1 MKSHSNPKQSIGELS
16 RQTGCKVETI
26 RYYERIEILPLPA
39 RTEGGHRVYNESHL
53 KRLNFVLRAR
63 RLGFSL
69 ADVRRLLELSDG
81 EGETCEQVERMA
93 TDRLTQVRNKMADL
107 VLMEGVLDGMV
118 KECRLGKT
126 PQCPLIE
133 TLFTSEQAQKS

>member
-1 MKSHSNPKQSIGELS
+1 
-16 RQTGCKVETI
+16 
-26 RYYERIEILPLPA
+26 
-39 RTEGGHRVYNESHL
+39 
-53 KRLNFVLRAR
+53 
-63 RLGFSL
+63 
-69 ADVRRLLELSDG
+69 LLELSDG